1 MPSEQEGFSDPSA
14 PVLGL
19 AGEPGLDR
27 EPWVQEVLT
36 GLGAN
41 IRAART
47 AAGMTQEAL
56 AEVLGCTQTAVSYW
70 EAGKRDPGVQDLLRI
85 AEALSVP
92 AASLLPDTAPKA
104 AQGAAEGRLA
114 RVEVKG
120 FRDLGIVRVSES
132 TLAGEPMLRA
142 ESTDGAVAEFPA
154 SSLHFITWLPDG
166 AKVPAAITSGGPWSH
181 GGDDDLE
188 PDADEA
194 DDYNE
199 GGPF

>member
-1 MPSEQEGFSDPSA
+1 MPDENDGFPPDPSA
-14 PVLGL
+14 PALGL
-19 AGEPGLDR
+19 AGEPELDR
-27 EPWVQEVLT
+27 EPWVQVMLGE
-36 GLGAN
+36 LGAK
-41 IRAART
+41 IRDARK
-47 AAGMTQEAL
+47 AAGMTQEQLAAL
-56 AEVLGCTQTAVSYW
+56 LPVGRAEVGHYETGYAN
-70 EAGKRDPGVQDLLRI
+70 PGIVGLLRI

-120 FRDLGIVRVSES
+120 FRDLGIVRVTES

-166 AKVPAAITSGGPWSH
+166 AQVPLREPAALPAR
-181 GGDDDLE
+181 DYYVDE
-188 PDADEA
+188 PDDWDER
-194 DDYNE
+194 N
-199 GGPF
+199 PF